1 MSRNVC
7 GIVIHGNNVQV
18 IQVNNK
24 KRIWTKWF
32 YLNNLKTV
40 NVKIGLG
47 IRYAKRQSIVTLNEA
62 DNQINQL
69 RKNKL
74 NIDDWWLV

>member
-1 MSRNVC
+1 MYSRNS
-7 GIVIHGNNVQV
+7 I
-18 IQVNNK
+18 
-24 KRIWTKWF
+24 

-74 NIDDWWLV
+74 NIDD